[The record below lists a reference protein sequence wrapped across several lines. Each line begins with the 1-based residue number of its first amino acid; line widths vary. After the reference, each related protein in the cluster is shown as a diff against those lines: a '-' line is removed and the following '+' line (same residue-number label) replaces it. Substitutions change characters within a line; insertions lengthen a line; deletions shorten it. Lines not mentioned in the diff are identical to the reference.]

1 MGTVV
6 SRLKS
11 GGSWD
16 PMIGRFSW
24 WVLDG
29 PPMMEQLIEP
39 VINRLIP
46 SIEQLSFAC
55 SLIRNCTFKYDNGAL
70 SRVVMWGNSI
80 RQKSYEHRHDAS
92 LSSLLGK
99 SIQHVHRYAA
109 FIQTLEYGLDICME
123 FIDHFKEFPSDGNID
138 QSLIERIDGMFHELF
153 HEQIGVDKQVHQLLN
168 NDQVVVR
175 AIDLVSGLLQQMK
188 ILMDDTHA
196 PVWNGSS
203 SRSVVVLPISTERN
217 LDVDNSQKKKKR
229 DFAAYVSNER
239 LHRIAVEVLLFPSLC
254 FTVTQLHK
262 SSLLHNALSTDIRV
276 VLEHLVKCELLECV
290 SKGIKTTRRSTSVYV
305 KRLPLCDHDGRIRT
319 EQRMIFDEK
328 LNEYRFHHP
337 NFTLNEYLKKNT
349 TISLDATGFATDEL
363 VNFFSLP
370 EYMMIELNPLYN
382 LKESGNTK
390 QTTTNTNDVDVQD
403 KLSNN
408 SSTVFNDFEYNQH
421 ITTDSVPLITLT
433 NSDDVACMF
442 DDALETI
449 TRSYIGKKD
458 IPGSKP
464 DNSMYHAF
472 ITFSFIYW
480 LIYKVMHSMSIC
492 QNDTSQINVLLNDNT
507 EQSENIAINN
517 IDSSSGGATTLHRSA
532 VDNVLADEPK
542 TKEKKERRLVNKKH
556 KNN

>member
-168 NDQVVVR
+168 NSSVAKQVHQLLISDQVVVR

-239 LHRIAVEVLLFPSLC
+239 LHRIAIEILLFPSLC
-254 FTVTQLHK
+254 FTVTQ
-262 SSLLHNALSTDIRV
+262 LHNALSTDIRV

-337 NFTLNEYLKKNT
+337 NFTLNEHLKKNT
-349 TISLDATGFATDEL
+349 TISLDATGVATDEL

-408 SSTVFNDFEYNQH
+408 SSTVFNDFEYNQQ

-433 NSDDVACMF
+433 NSDDVAF
-442 DDALETI
+442 
-449 TRSYIGKKD
+449 
-458 IPGSKP
+458 
-464 DNSMYHAF
+464 
-472 ITFSFIYW
+472 
-480 LIYKVMHSMSIC
+480 MHSMSIC

-507 EQSENIAINN
+507 EQSENIGINN
-517 IDSSSGGATTLHRSA
+517 IDSSSGGTTTLHRSA
-532 VDNVLADEPK
+532 VDNVLVDEPK
-542 TKEKKERRLVNKKH
+542 TKEKKRKKISEQEAQEQLSD
-556 KNN
+556 NSDVIFWFPPA

>member
-153 HEQIGVDKQVHQLLN
+153 HEQT
-168 NDQVVVR
+168 
-175 AIDLVSGLLQQMK
+175 VSGLLQQMK

-239 LHRIAVEVLLFPSLC
+239 LHRIAIEILLFPSLC
-254 FTVTQLHK
+254 FTVTQ
-262 SSLLHNALSTDIRV
+262 LHNALSTDIRV

-337 NFTLNEYLKKNT
+337 NFTLNEHLKKNT
-349 TISLDATGFATDEL
+349 TISLDATGVATDEL

-408 SSTVFNDFEYNQH
+408 SSTVFNDFEYNQQ

-433 NSDDVACMF
+433 NSDDVAF
-442 DDALETI
+442 
-449 TRSYIGKKD
+449 
-458 IPGSKP
+458 
-464 DNSMYHAF
+464 
-472 ITFSFIYW
+472 
-480 LIYKVMHSMSIC
+480 MHSMSIC

-507 EQSENIAINN
+507 EQSENIGINN
-517 IDSSSGGATTLHRSA
+517 IDSSSGGTTTLHRSA
-532 VDNVLADEPK
+532 VDNVLVDEPK
-542 TKEKKERRLVNKKH
+542 TKEKKRKKISEQEAQEQLSD
-556 KNN
+556 NSDVIFWFPPA

>member
-1 MGTVV
+1 
-6 SRLKS
+6 
-11 GGSWD
+11 
-16 PMIGRFSW
+16 
-24 WVLDG
+24 
-29 PPMMEQLIEP
+29 
-39 VINRLIP
+39 
-46 SIEQLSFAC
+46 
-55 SLIRNCTFKYDNGAL
+55 
-70 SRVVMWGNSI
+70 
-80 RQKSYEHRHDAS
+80 
-92 LSSLLGK
+92 
-99 SIQHVHRYAA
+99 
-109 FIQTLEYGLDICME
+109 
-123 FIDHFKEFPSDGNID
+123 
-138 QSLIERIDGMFHELF
+138 
-153 HEQIGVDKQVHQLLN
+153 
-168 NDQVVVR
+168 
-175 AIDLVSGLLQQMK
+175 
-188 ILMDDTHA
+188 
-196 PVWNGSS
+196 
-203 SRSVVVLPISTERN
+203 
-217 LDVDNSQKKKKR
+217 
-229 DFAAYVSNER
+229 
-239 LHRIAVEVLLFPSLC
+239 
-254 FTVTQLHK
+254 
-262 SSLLHNALSTDIRV
+262 
-276 VLEHLVKCELLECV
+276 
-290 SKGIKTTRRSTSVYV
+290 
-305 KRLPLCDHDGRIRT
+305 
-319 EQRMIFDEK
+319 MIFDEK

-464 DNSMYHAF
+464 DN
-472 ITFSFIYW
+472 I
-480 LIYKVMHSMSIC
+480 MHSMSIC

-532 VDNVLADEPK
+532 KISEQEAQEQLSDDSDVTFWFPPAWRLRSK
-542 TKEKKERRLVNKKH
+542 TRSNHDSDSDMLYV
-556 KNN
+556 